1 MATPSKPEETVSN
14 LIDEDIQAIQ
24 SQLSKVDAEEN
35 SGHLQLNPHGMLLT
49 LVRAS
54 LAQHLHTLEL
64 LRRMDEASKLK

>member
-1 MATPSKPEETVSN
+1 MATTSKAEETVSN

-24 SQLSKVDAEEN
+24 GQLDTTDREEK

-54 LAQHLHTLEL
+54 LAQHLRTLEL